1 MKLPNQNP
9 GVDRSNR
16 LAAAQA
22 AGVNPA
28 FLGALASALPTILPI
43 LGKAG
48 MGALQ
53 GVMNG

>member
-22 AGVNPA
+22 AGVRPA
-28 FLGALASALPTILPI
+28 FWGGVLDVLK
-43 LGKAG
+43 KAG
-48 MGALQ
+48 QGALQ
-53 GVMNG
+53 GVLG

>member
-1 MKLPNQNP
+1 MKLPNQTP

-28 FLGALASALPTILPI
+28 FWGAAWDLLKKAGKGALD
-43 LGKAG
+43 
-48 MGALQ
+48 
-53 GVMNG
+53 GVMS